1 MSYRPDET
9 SFQLFTERAW
19 LQGAILSAV
28 AYGSAFT
35 LFAIC
40 LNILIKQTNRTNIKI
55 KGAFIAYIT
64 ILFILGTIFM
74 VSSAE
79 FTQLAFIDN
88 RNFPGGPAAYENAM
102 FSIPVDMAGNAAF
115 VLTTWFADALLVW
128 RCMVIYKGCQF
139 PLWVIMAFP
148 CLVYT
153 ASVVMGILWLKQLS
167 TTSPYGT
174 SASINWTIPC
184 LSISL
189 ALNILVSIAIVIRL
203 LVYRRRISLLMG
215 RHHGS
220 QYTSIAAMI
229 IESASI
235 YSAFS
240 IFFLVPFGMNSPVSE
255 IVLQSLS
262 EIQIC
267 TTLLIV
273 FRVAQ
278 GKGWSQDTTTQV
290 FSKQKPSQVRMGNMS
305 ATRFQA
311 ASDPSK
317 TIVMDSYPSHSGVTI
332 HHHVFSKTDV
342 AKEGD
347 STSDIV

>member
-9 SFQLFTERAW
+9 PFQIFTERAW
-19 LQGAILSAV
+19 LQGAILGAV

-40 LNILIKQTNRTNIKI
+40 LNILVKQTNRTNIKI

-74 VSSAE
+74 AASAE

-88 RNFPGGPAAYENAM
+88 RNYPGGPAAYENAM
-102 FSIPVDMAGNAAF
+102 FSIPVDMAGNVAF

-139 PLWVIMAFP
+139 PLWAIMAFP

-153 ASVVMGILWLKQLS
+153 ASIVMGVLWLKQLS

-174 SASINWTIPC
+174 IGVNWTIPC

-203 LVYRRRISLLMG
+203 LVYRRRISSAMG

-220 QYTSIAAMI
+220 QYTSIAAMV

-290 FSKQKPSQVRMGNMS
+290 FSKQKPGQIRMGDMS
-305 ATRFQA
+305 ATHFQA
-311 ASDPSK
+311 APNPSK
-317 TIVMDSYPSHSGVTI
+317 TVVTMDSHSGFTI
-332 HHHVFSKTDV
+332 HHDILSRMDM

-347 STSDIV
+347 STGDVV

>member
-1 MSYRPDET
+1 MSNRPDET
-9 SFQLFTERAW
+9 SFEIFTERAW
-19 LQGAILSAV
+19 LQGAILGAV

-40 LNILIKQTNRTNIKI
+40 LNILVKQTNRTNIKI
-55 KGAFIAYIT
+55 KGAFIAYIS

-74 VSSAE
+74 AASAE
-79 FTQLAFIDN
+79 FTQMAFIDN
-88 RNFPGGPAAYENAM
+88 RNYPGGPAAYENAM
-102 FSIPVDMAGNAAF
+102 FSIPVDMAGNVAF
-115 VLTTWFADALLVW
+115 VLTAWVRGRTAL
-128 RCMVIYKGCQF
+128 
-139 PLWVIMAFP
+139 
-148 CLVYT
+148 T
-153 ASVVMGILWLKQLS
+153 GIFWLKPTL
-167 TTSPYGT
+167 TFSPYG
-174 SASINWTIPC
+174 SSGVNWTIPC

-189 ALNILVSIAIVIRL
+189 ALNILVSIAIVLRL
-203 LVYRRRISLLMG
+203 LVYRRRIASVMG
-215 RHHGS
+215 QHHGS

-290 FSKQKPSQVRMGNMS
+290 FSKQKQNQARMTEVVS
-305 ATRFQA
+305 SRFQA
-311 ASDPSK
+311 ASNPSNPSK
-317 TIVMDSYPSHSGVTI
+317 TITVDSFPSHGVTVGRD
-332 HHHVFSKTDV
+332 VFTSTDG
-342 AKEGD
+342 AKERGE
-347 STSDIV
+347 SASDIV